1 MEQQLGTNSRR
12 DPSHMS
18 RIIEDLRQSP
28 HHPSTPVNGAIP
40 NMLGRFANHATVP
53 HICIVGGGLAGLR
66 CADVL
71 LQSSRAKVTI
81 LEGRNRLGGR
91 LGQARVGKH
100 LVDLGPNWIHGNKN
114 NPISTIAKE
123 TGTITTS
130 HGDDEEE
137 EKELVMD
144 SEGHPMPMEK
154 TALLSDRFW
163 GLIVQA
169 FQYSNDNSKTIP
181 KEKSLL
187 DYLKEKLNDAEL
199 STEDKKTVLEMA
211 SIWGCFVGDPI
222 QRQSLKFFFLEE
234 CVEGGSYMLY
244 SLKRQRLILC
254 SK

>member
-1 MEQQLGTNSRR
+1 
-12 DPSHMS
+12 
-18 RIIEDLRQSP
+18 
-28 HHPSTPVNGAIP
+28 
-40 NMLGRFANHATVP
+40 
-53 HICIVGGGLAGLR
+53 
-66 CADVL
+66 
-71 LQSSRAKVTI
+71 
-81 LEGRNRLGGR
+81 
-91 LGQARVGKH
+91 
-100 LVDLGPNWIHGNKN
+100 
-114 NPISTIAKE
+114 
-123 TGTITTS
+123 
-130 HGDDEEE
+130 
-137 EKELVMD
+137 VMD